1 MLEHV
6 QERPILLLFSSSLNL
21 SPEATME
28 IITLAGILVS
38 ALVIMLPSWRSAFF
52 FAVLCVL
59 YSSLHQVLVA
69 LVLF

>member
-6 QERPILLLFSSSLNL
+6 QERPILLLFSSSFNL